1 MFLMSKDTGNE
12 HFGFRDRFWT
22 ERRPFVSDWIQ
33 AGVGKEGLE
42 WGQGSENAATERGG
56 RRAWARR

>member
-1 MFLMSKDTGNE
+1 MNILASGTD
-12 HFGFRDRFWT
+12 FGQRG
-22 ERRPFVSDWIQ
+22 PFVSDWIQ

-42 WGQGSENAATERGG
+42 WGQGSENPATERGN